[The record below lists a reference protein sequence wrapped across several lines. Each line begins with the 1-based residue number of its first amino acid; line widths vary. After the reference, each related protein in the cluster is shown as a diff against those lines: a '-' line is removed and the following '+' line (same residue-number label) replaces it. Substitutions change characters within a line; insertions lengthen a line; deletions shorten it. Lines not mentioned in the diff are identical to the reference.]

1 MTPRKD
7 EESTGEFDYDDVDI
21 ARMAKLMSDNEALAM
36 IEVVDRERASMDFS
50 TDAIKIIIE
59 SVRKELYT
67 TKEWEEFK
75 KDIIAA
81 LGEN

>member
-1 MTPRKD
+1 MMI
-7 EESTGEFDYDDVDI
+7 DVDI
-21 ARMAKLMSDNEALAM
+21 ARMAKLMSDNEALAMIDEALAM

-50 TDAIKIIIE
+50 TDAAIKIIIE

>member
-1 MTPRKD
+1 MMI
-7 EESTGEFDYDDVDI
+7 DVDI